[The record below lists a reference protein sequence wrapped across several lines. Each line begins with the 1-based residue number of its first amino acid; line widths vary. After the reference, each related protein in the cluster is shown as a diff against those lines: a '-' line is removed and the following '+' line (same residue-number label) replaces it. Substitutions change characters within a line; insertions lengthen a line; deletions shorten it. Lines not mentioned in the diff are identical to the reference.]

1 MRTVFDSAVA
11 RRVLRW
17 PGSASVQS
25 MDRLAGFV
33 PKGPLAVV
41 LRVAFVGFCAFAL
54 YHGLAAFGYGWLMVP
69 MAVVASA
76 GWAFLAMKNRQRT
89 ERRQAQWDR
98 WEEAVFEDAA
108 RPKAILEVRQELQR
122 VQRLGKALRNEAA
135 HLSVILAELL
145 DASDRAEEACEV
157 LGKIRVNELD
167 PTRAVVVR
175 HAKAVVQLAAG
186 RLDDFAATLASH
198 QPPTEPDMDARIAL
212 LGRMLFVERG
222 EVEKALDGL
231 DLIAARVPNDESGLV
246 DDALVVRACALGAS
260 DKEPEALTLLRTLG
274 APLLEGL
281 AKLGAPRVRVLAARA
296 LASNQPLSEEMSGEI

>member
-1 MRTVFDSAVA
+1 
-11 RRVLRW
+11 
-17 PGSASVQS
+17 

-54 YHGLAAFGYGWLMVP
+54 YHGLAAFGRGWLMVP

-89 ERRQAQWDR
+89 DRRQAQWDR
-98 WEEAVFEDAA
+98 WEQAVFEDAA

-145 DASDRAEEACEV
+145 DSSDRAEEACEV
-157 LGKIRVNELD
+157 LGKIRLNELD

-186 RLDDFAATLASH
+186 RLDDLAATLASH

-212 LGRMLFVERG
+212 LGRMLLVERG
-222 EVEKALDGL
+222 EIEKALDGL
-231 DLIAARVPNDESGLV
+231 DLIAARVANDESGLV
-246 DDALVVRACALGAS
+246 DDALVVRASALGAS
-260 DKEPEALTLLRTLG
+260 DNEPEALALLRTLG

-281 AKLGAPRVRVLAARA
+281 AKLGAPRVRLLAARA
-296 LASNQPLSEEMSGEI
+296 LASGEPSSEEMSGEI